1 MYRMSELGNSYTPTS
16 YNASRDAC
24 VLPPASTKHVGM
36 LVPYIL
42 FMEVQSILYI
52 ATYIVSH
59 GIVPMSIEVYHE
71 FDLVITLFPQNVAN

>member
-1 MYRMSELGNSYTPTS
+1 MSELGNSYTPTS

-42 FMEVQSILYI
+42 FMEVQSILYS
-52 ATYIVSH
+52 YVVSH
-59 GIVPMSIEVYHE
+59 GIVPMSIEMHHE
-71 FDLVITLFPQNVAN
+71 FDLLIIISSKCG